1 MKRRQKKAPLSRWK
15 KGVILLQVWGFALL
29 LSVLGGIGAAW
40 GIAQLQDPKV
50 MPLRVIGIDG
60 EILHL
65 DPKLLK
71 QTVIKAIR
79 GSFFSV
85 DLNLIRA
92 EVEGLPWVASASVR
106 RVWPDTLRVNVVEQV
121 ALARWGKRGL
131 VNQQGEIFRPQRL
144 PKLPELVTLEGPES
158 NAAAISRDFLR
169 IEALLKTV
177 ELDLKHV
184 LVDARQAWRLKTRQG
199 LTLNLGRSDI
209 TQRLARFV
217 RLYPGLG
224 DGKEGRLEAVDLRY
238 TNGFTAR
245 WKALPKQELSTDN
258 PARQS
263 GKKRI
268 AGL

>member
-1 MKRRQKKAPLSRWK
+1 MKRQQKKAPLSRWNN
-15 KGVILLQVWGFALL
+15 GLAFLQVWGFALL
-29 LSVLGGIGAAW
+29 LSVLGGVGAAW
-40 GIAQLQDPKV
+40 GVAQLQDPKV

-60 EILHL
+60 EISHL

-71 QTVIKAIR
+71 QTVVKAIR

-85 DLNLIRA
+85 DLELIRT

-106 RVWPDTLRVNVVEQV
+106 RVWPDTLRVDVVEQV
-121 ALARWGKRGL
+121 ALARWGKGAL
-131 VNQQGEIFRPQRL
+131 VNRRGEIFRPQQRL
-144 PKLPELVTLEGPES
+144 KLPELVTLEGPES
-158 NAAAISRDFLR
+158 SAVAISRDFLR
-169 IEALLKTV
+169 FEALLKTV

-184 LVDARQAWRLKTRQG
+184 LVDARQAWRLKTRRG

-209 TQRLARFV
+209 ASRLARFV

-224 DGKEGRLEAVDLRY
+224 DGNEGQLEAVDLRY

-263 GKKRI
+263 GKNRI